1 MKTVILKEPG
11 QFVYAETEPD
21 MSLQPREVLLIS
33 LPGTVISRYL
43 APLPVLTYLM
53 TRFSTFLIPLAVL
66 FYGTSLAQNA
76 WQPAGDKIRTEWAS
90 KLDPANPLPAYP
102 RPQLRR
108 PDWQNL
114 NGLWNYA
121 IVAKSAAQ
129 PTDFS
134 GKILVPFAVESS
146 LSGVVDSVGQN
157 QQLWY
162 RTTFNAPRTKRSERV
177 LLHFGAVD
185 WEAEVLVNGTSVGTH
200 RGGYDPFS
208 FDITG
213 QLTSGEQELVVR
225 VWDPTSDG
233 PQPRGK
239 QLKKPR
245 GIWYTPVTGIW
256 QTVWLETVP
265 NTYIASTK
273 NTPDLDNATIT
284 VSAQVE
290 NAQAQDQ
297 LRVRVLDQGETVA
310 EQTVAAD
317 APARLVIDNP
327 TAWSPE
333 RPHLYDLEVA
343 LLRQGKVVDAVE
355 SYAALRKSSM
365 APDDQGIQRMLL
377 NNEAYFQYGPL
388 DQGWWPD
395 GLYTAPTDEALLF
408 DIVKTKEMGFNMIR
422 KHVKVEPARWYYYCD
437 SVGLLVWQDMPSG
450 DLGNDWNSRP
460 GVIGGTERERTP
472 ESEEIFRTEWQ
483 AVMDANYNFPSIV
496 VWVPFNEAWGQFKT
510 EEITHWTMQYD
521 TTRLVNSASGGN
533 FFPVGHIL
541 DIHNYPDPEMPRPDL
556 FGKEQALVLGEYG
569 GLGLPQDG
577 HTWQEKDN
585 WGYQSFKSQ
594 EELRERYE
602 KLIQDL
608 KPMIAKGLSA
618 AVYTQTTDVE
628 IETNGLMTYDRR
640 VIKIDPARLK
650 ALHQPLYK
658 K

>member
-1 MKTVILKEPG
+1 MIRSTVTL
-11 QFVYAETEPD
+11 
-21 MSLQPREVLLIS
+21 VLLAFFIAGS
-33 LPGTVISRYL
+33 LS
-43 APLPVLTYLM
+43 
-53 TRFSTFLIPLAVL
+53 
-66 FYGTSLAQNA
+66 AQDPS
-76 WQPAGDKIRTEWAS
+76 WQPAGDKIRTAWAS
-90 KLDPANPLPAYP
+90 DIDPAHPLPDYP

-121 IVAKSAAQ
+121 IVARSAGQ
-129 PTDFS
+129 PSSFP
-134 GKILVPFAVESS
+134 GKILVPFAIESS
-146 LSGVVDSVGQN
+146 LSGVGDSVGQA

-162 RTTFNAPRTKRSERV
+162 QTTFTVPKKKRNQKV

-200 RGGYDPFS
+200 RGGYDSFS
-208 FDITG
+208 FDITP
-213 QLTSGEQELVVR
+213 QLTSGEQELMVR

-239 QLKKPR
+239 QLKNPR
-245 GIWYTPVTGIW
+245 SIWYTPVTGIW

-265 NTYIASTK
+265 DTYIASTK
-273 NTPDLDNATIT
+273 NTPDLDNATII
-284 VSAQVE
+284 VAAEVE
-290 NAQAQDQ
+290 NPQAQDQ
-297 LRVRVLDQGETVA
+297 LRVRVLNQGETVA

-317 APARLVIDNP
+317 APARLTIENP
-327 TAWSPE
+327 NVWSPKN
-333 RPHLYDLEVA
+333 PHLYDLEIA
-343 LLRQGKVVDAVE
+343 LLRQGKVVDAVK
-355 SYAALRKSSM
+355 SYTALRKSSLS
-365 APDDQGIQRMLL
+365 PDEQGIQRMLL

-408 DIVKTKEMGFNMIR
+408 DIIKTKEMGFNMIR

-450 DLGNDWNSRP
+450 DMGNDWNSRP

-472 ESEEIFRTEWQ
+472 ESEKTFRTEWQ
-483 AVMDANYNFPSIV
+483 AIIDANYNFPSIV

-510 EEITHWTMQYD
+510 EEITEWTMQYD

-533 FFPVGHIL
+533 FFAVGDIL

-556 FGKEQALVLGEYG
+556 FGKERALVLGEYG
-569 GLGLPQDG
+569 GLGLPEEG

-585 WGYQSFKSQ
+585 WGYQSFKSK
-594 EELRERYE
+594 EELMERYE
-602 KLIQDL
+602 KLISDL
-608 KPMIAKGLSA
+608 TPLIARGLSA

-628 IETNGLMTYDRR
+628 IETNGLMTYDRK
-640 VIKIDPARLK
+640 VIKLDPARLR
-650 ALHQPLYK
+650 ALHQPLYE
-658 K
+658 

>member
-1 MKTVILKEPG
+1 MIQSTK
-11 QFVYAETEPD
+11 
-21 MSLQPREVLLIS
+21 SLVLL
-33 LPGTVISRYL
+33 
-43 APLPVLTYLM
+43 VL
-53 TRFSTFLIPLAVL
+53 LAVL
-66 FYGTSLAQNA
+66 LSGSLSAQDTS

-90 KLDPANPLPAYP
+90 KIDPTNPLPAYP
-102 RPQLRR
+102 RPQLQR

-121 IVAKSAAQ
+121 IVAKSAEP
-129 PTDFS
+129 PTSFR
-134 GKILVPFAVESS
+134 GEILVPFAIESS
-146 LSGVVDSVGQN
+146 LSGVGDSVGQD
-157 QQLWY
+157 QDLWY
-162 RTTFNAPRTKRSERV
+162 QTTFTAPRRKRNNRV

-208 FDITG
+208 FDITP

-225 VWDPTSDG
+225 VWDPTNEG

-239 QLKKPR
+239 QLKKPKS
-245 GIWYTPVTGIW
+245 IWYTPVTGIW

-265 NTYIASTK
+265 DTYIASTK

-290 NAQAQDQ
+290 NSQAQDQ
-297 LRVRVLDQGETVA
+297 MRVRVLDQGQTVA

-317 APARLVIDNP
+317 ASTRLLIADP
-327 TAWSPE
+327 LAWSPE
-333 RPHLYDLEVA
+333 NPHLYDLEIA
-343 LLRQGKVVDAVE
+343 LLRKGKVVDAVK
-355 SYAALRKSSM
+355 SYTALRKSSM
-365 APDDQGIQRMLL
+365 APNQQGTQRMLL
-377 NNEAYFQYGPL
+377 NNEVYFQYGPL

-437 SVGLLVWQDMPSG
+437 SVGMLVWQDMPSG
-450 DLGNDWNSRP
+450 DMGNDWNSRP
-460 GVIGGTERERTP
+460 GVIGGTERERTS
-472 ESEEIFRTEWQ
+472 ESEEIFRAEWQ
-483 AVMDANYNFPSIV
+483 AIMDANYNFPSIV

-510 EEITHWTMQYD
+510 EDITRWTMQYD

-533 FFPVGHIL
+533 FFPVGDIL

-556 FGKEQALVLGEYG
+556 FGKERALVLGEYG
-569 GLGLPQDG
+569 GLGLPQEG
-577 HTWQEKDN
+577 HTWQEKNN
-585 WGYQSFKSQ
+585 WGYQSFKNQ
-594 EELRERYE
+594 AELLARYE

-608 KPMIAKGLSA
+608 KPLIAKGLSA

-628 IETNGLMTYDRR
+628 IETNGLMTYDRK

-650 ALHQPLYK
+650 QLHQPLYQK
-658 K
+658 